1 MQDKKGY
8 LSESEREYIRK
19 HINENLVKSLR
30 RCFFSPT
37 EEDKENFKDL
47 ELLRIIR
54 KVFIPEYNYKDGE
67 IFDNP
72 DTIQGV
78 EPIGFDK
85 ETLSM
90 LVKAHLKA
98 KEVINNSILALEGEM
113 AGGNALSVLNITM
126 SIDDKHNAQAIYNRA
141 TTIRLIESGLQ
152 GLYVISQTAVLTPE
166 EKQVKKTKDSSK

>member
-8 LSESEREYIRK
+8 LSETEREYIRK
-19 HINENLVKSLR
+19 HLNENLLKSLR

-37 EEDKENFKDL
+37 EEDKANFKDL

-54 KVFIPEYNYKDGE
+54 KVFIPEYNYQNGE

-72 DTIQGV
+72 DTIQSV

-85 ETLSM
+85 ETLSII
-90 LVKAHLKA
+90 VKAHLKA
-98 KEVINNSILALEGEM
+98 KEVINNSILALEGKM
-113 AGGNALSVLNITM
+113 AGANASPVLNLNLTT
-126 SIDDKHNAQAIYNRA
+126 DDKLNAQAIYDRA
-141 TTIRLIESGLQ
+141 TTIRLIESGIK
-152 GLYVISQTAVLTPE
+152 GLYVISQTEVLTPE